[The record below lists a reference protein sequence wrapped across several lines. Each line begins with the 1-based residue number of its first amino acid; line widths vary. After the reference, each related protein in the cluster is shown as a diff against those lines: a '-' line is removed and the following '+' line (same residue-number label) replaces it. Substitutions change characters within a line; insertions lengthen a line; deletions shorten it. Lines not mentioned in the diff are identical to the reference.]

1 MQKWLLLFVFWEDHI
16 SLYVFFMYIMN
27 CSNCIFFVLYFNE
40 FSFATD
46 FWVVLFSLAV
56 QPRLNQS
63 TTVL

>member
-1 MQKWLLLFVFWEDHI
+1 MASLICFLGGSYLSVCFFYVYYELLQ
-16 SLYVFFMYIMN
+16 LY
-27 CSNCIFFVLYFNE
+27 FFVLYFNE